1 MPSEASVST
10 TSRGHGTV
18 GIYGPLSPPQVGSCS
33 VEATP
38 QSSISIKTP
47 RSLTL
52 LRLVPFMCPIKTQIF
67 VDRPWPQ
74 DFGQI
79 HKCAHSFSLPQ
90 YPSFP
95 HHTWRHCEQWSSPWE
110 RMMVLQQFFKN
121 IGVTAIFLKMKF
133 KCFKITLPFCLLWTF
148 PLRNPLR
155 RESAV
160 SRSSVGLLV

>member
-1 MPSEASVST
+1 MS
-10 TSRGHGTV
+10 
-18 GIYGPLSPPQVGSCS
+18 INCS
-33 VEATP
+33 
-38 QSSISIKTP
+38 
-47 RSLTL
+47 
-52 LRLVPFMCPIKTQIF
+52 
-67 VDRPWPQ
+67 
-74 DFGQI
+74 QI
-79 HKCAHSFSLPQ
+79 HKCAYSFSLPQ

-133 KCFKITLPFCLLWTF
+133 KCFKNTLPFCLLWTF

-160 SRSSVGLLV
+160 SRSSVGLLQGVFRLPILHFHFHFHYHFWLLTSMSRGSGSGSESWREHGSRSGSWKKKLLQEVVEEVGRSHFHITS